1 MQNDP
6 PQRPRATWDRDS
18 RPTQPRDSLEAV
30 DTPIK
35 ALVGLCYHRD
45 QIGRGVLAALPALIT
60 VNGCPMTLINNEV
73 LHAMKYYTST
83 TEYNCGIDLH
93 ARQMYVCVMDRQGKK
108 LVHSNVKDNDFDYF
122 LKLVQPYRHDLTV
135 CCECMFG
142 WYWLADACQA
152 AGLKFVLA
160 HALYVKAI
168 HGGKNKN
175 DRIDSE
181 KLTHL
186 LRSNLIPPAY
196 VYPAQKRPLRALL
209 RQRIYYVWRR
219 AELLARIHSHQLA
232 HNRIPAKQTRRVRDC
247 WEEQLLVAE
256 DHPLRQIAL
265 KNDLAM
271 IRHFD
276 HQIFQLEEELQRQTK
291 QVACREYALVQ
302 TVPGIGENLGLTI
315 LYEMGEVERFP
326 TVKDFL
332 SYCRLVKGTV
342 ASAGKIKGLRGA
354 KLGNPYLR
362 WAFGEAAVIAKRD
375 HFRIRPLAQRL
386 ETRMEGN
393 KFKANTVVAIKLARA
408 VYFMLKNKTVFDPE
422 RLVATLARN

>member
-1 MQNDP
+1 
-6 PQRPRATWDRDS
+6 
-18 RPTQPRDSLEAV
+18 
-30 DTPIK
+30 
-35 ALVGLCYHRD
+35 
-45 QIGRGVLAALPALIT
+45 
-60 VNGCPMTLINNEV
+60 
-73 LHAMKYYTST
+73 
-83 TEYNCGIDLH
+83 
-93 ARQMYVCVMDRQGKK
+93 
-108 LVHSNVKDNDFDYF
+108 
-122 LKLVQPYRHDLTV
+122 
-135 CCECMFG
+135 MFG

-152 AGLKFVLA
+152 ADLTFVLA

-175 DRIDSE
+175 DRVDSE

-196 VYPAQKRPLRALL
+196 VYPAEKRPLRALL

-219 AELLARIHSHQLA
+219 SELLARIHSHQLA
-232 HNRIPAKQTRRVRDC
+232 HNRIPARQTRRIRDP
-247 WEEQLLVAE
+247 WEEQLLAAE

-265 KNDLAM
+265 RNDLAM

-276 HQIFQLEEELQRQTK
+276 KQIFALEEELQRQTK
-291 QVACREYALVQ
+291 EVACREYALLQ
-302 TVPGIGENLGLTI
+302 TAPGIGETLGLTI
-315 LYEMGEVERFP
+315 LHEIGDIERFP

-354 KLGNPYLR
+354 KLGDPYLR

-386 ETRMEGN
+386 EAQMRQIQSQYGGGDQTGARGLFHVEKQNGLRSRTIGRRAGQEMILALAA
-393 KFKANTVVAIKLARA
+393 ANPQCLTGGDETARPPISRRAKLLAQQRRGSALGRPAIRGSRLGAAARCQG
-408 VYFMLKNKTVFDPE
+408 
-422 RLVATLARN
+422 TL

>member
-1 MQNDP
+1 
-6 PQRPRATWDRDS
+6 
-18 RPTQPRDSLEAV
+18 
-30 DTPIK
+30 
-35 ALVGLCYHRD
+35 
-45 QIGRGVLAALPALIT
+45 
-60 VNGCPMTLINNEV
+60 
-73 LHAMKYYTST
+73 MKYYTTT
-83 TEYNCGIDLH
+83 TEFNCGIDLH

-108 LVHSNVKDNDFDYF
+108 LVHTNVKHNDFEFF
-122 LKLVQPYRHDLTV
+122 LKLVAPYRHDLTV

-152 AGLKFVLA
+152 AGLTFVLA
-160 HALYVKAI
+160 HALYVRAI

-196 VYPAQKRPLRALL
+196 VYPAEKRPLRALL
-209 RQRIYYVWRR
+209 RQRIFYVWRR
-219 AELLARIHSHQLA
+219 AELLARINSHQLA
-232 HNRIPAKQTRRVRDC
+232 HNRTPAKRTCSTRDP
-247 WEEQLLVAE
+247 WEEALLAAE
-256 DHPLRQIAL
+256 PEPLRRLAL
-265 KNDLAM
+265 QNDMTM

-276 HQIFQLEEELQRQTK
+276 HQLMQLEEELKRLTHK
-291 QVACREYALVQ
+291 TAFREYALIQ

-315 LYEMGEVERFP
+315 LYEIGEIHRFP

-362 WAFGEAAVIAKRD
+362 WAFGEAAVIAKRN
-375 HFRIRPLAQRL
+375 HYRLGPLYQQL
-386 ETRMEGN
+386 EARMDGN

-408 VYFMLKNKTVFDPE
+408 VYFMLKNQTVFDPD
-422 RLVATLARN
+422 RLVAALGKAA

>member
-1 MQNDP
+1 M
-6 PQRPRATWDRDS
+6 
-18 RPTQPRDSLEAV
+18 
-30 DTPIK
+30 
-35 ALVGLCYHRD
+35 H
-45 QIGRGVLAALPALIT
+45 
-60 VNGCPMTLINNEV
+60 
-73 LHAMKYYTST
+73 
-83 TEYNCGIDLH
+83 
-93 ARQMYVCVMDRQGKK
+93 VCVMDRQGKK
-108 LVHSNVKDNDFDYF
+108 LVHTNVKNNDFTFF
-122 LKLVQPYRHDLTV
+122 LKLVQPYRHELTV
-135 CCECMFG
+135 CCECRFG
-142 WYWLADACQA
+142 WYWQADACQA
-152 AGLKFVLA
+152 AGLKFILA

-209 RQRIYYVWRR
+209 RQRIFYVWRR

-232 HNRIPAKQTRRVRDC
+232 HNRIPAKQTRRVRDP
-247 WEEQLLVAE
+247 WEEQLVKAE
-256 DHPLRQIAL
+256 DHPLRQLAL
-265 KNDLAM
+265 RNDLAM

-276 HQIFQLEEELQRQTK
+276 RQIFEVEKELQVQTK
-291 QVACREYALVQ
+291 QVAPREYALLQ
-302 TVPGIGENLGLTI
+302 TVPGIGEHLGLTI
-315 LYEMGEVERFP
+315 LYEIGEIERFP
-326 TVKDFL
+326 TVKNFL

-375 HFRIRPLAQRL
+375 HFRIRPLAQQL
-386 ETRMEGN
+386 EARMEGN

-408 VYFMLKNKTVFDPE
+408 VYFMLKNKTVFEPE
-422 RLVATLARN
+422 RLVAALARN

>member
-1 MQNDP
+1 
-6 PQRPRATWDRDS
+6 
-18 RPTQPRDSLEAV
+18 
-30 DTPIK
+30 
-35 ALVGLCYHRD
+35 
-45 QIGRGVLAALPALIT
+45 
-60 VNGCPMTLINNEV
+60 
-73 LHAMKYYTST
+73 MKYHTST
-83 TEYNCGIDLH
+83 TQYNCGIDLH

-108 LVHSNVKDNDFDYF
+108 LVHTNVRDNDFNYF
-122 LKLVQPYRHDLTV
+122 LKLVEPYKHDLTV

-152 AGLKFVLA
+152 AGLQFVLA

-181 KLTHL
+181 KLAHL
-186 LRSNLIPPAY
+186 LRSNLLPPAY
-196 VYPAQKRPLRALL
+196 VYPAAKRPLRALL
-209 RQRIYYVWRR
+209 RQRIFYVWRR
-219 AELLARIHSHQLA
+219 SQLLARIYSHQLA
-232 HNRIPAKQTRRVRDC
+232 HNRTPAKQTRRTRDF
-247 WEEQLLVAE
+247 WEEQLLKAE
-256 DHPLRQIAL
+256 NHPLRQLAL

-291 QVACREYALVQ
+291 RTACREFTLLK
-302 TVPGIGENLGLTI
+302 TIPGIGESLGLTI
-315 LYEMGEVERFP
+315 LYEIGDIERFP
-326 TVKDFL
+326 SVKDFL

-375 HFRIRPLAQRL
+375 HYRLKPLAQQL
-386 ETRMEGN
+386 EARMNGN
-393 KFKANTVVAIKLARA
+393 KFKANTVIAIKLARA
-408 VYFMLKNKTVFDPE
+408 AYFMLKNKTVFDPD
-422 RLVATLARN
+422 RLTAALAKAA